1 MRKWTISA
9 FMRRAATPPPSGE
22 SVLLG
27 TASFMRKM
35 EVRLPGGINLRTGIF
50 LAMDRQLAAVFAV
63 KYQPSENVDFALRM
77 MRRSRITPIL
87 ASRDPNITPALLKRK
102 FHKGVKVEFPS
113 LTDRVAFSEAELDRG
128 MPRALLFREGLLPY
142 AEAVV
147 GSRRLC
153 KAVRRATALSVLGS
167 VAGTLLSFYMV
178 FQGAYNLLTPLALLV
193 FLLLWALPVLLL
205 ADWAGRY

>member
-1 MRKWTISA
+1 
-9 FMRRAATPPPSGE
+9 
-22 SVLLG
+22 
-27 TASFMRKM
+27 
-35 EVRLPGGINLRTGIF
+35 
-50 LAMDRQLAAVFAV
+50 
-63 KYQPSENVDFALRM
+63 M

-147 GSRRLC
+147 AAAACARLC
-153 KAVRRATALSVLGS
+153 AGPRRCPCWAAWPGRCCPFIWCSKA
-167 VAGTLLSFYMV
+167 
-178 FQGAYNLLTPLALLV
+178 PIIC
-193 FLLLWALPVLLL
+193 
-205 ADWAGRY
+205 

>member
-9 FMRRAATPPPSGE
+9 FMRRAATPATIRGE
-22 SVLLG
+22 SVLLARPPSCG
-27 TASFMRKM
+27 RWRCAC
-35 EVRLPGGINLRTGIF
+35 PGGINLRTGIF

-113 LTDRVAFSEAELDRG
+113 LTDRVAFSEAELDGGCPGPCCFGKDCCPMRK
-128 MPRALLFREGLLPY
+128 R
-142 AEAVV
+142 
-147 GSRRLC
+147 
-153 KAVRRATALSVLGS
+153 
-167 VAGTLLSFYMV
+167 
-178 FQGAYNLLTPLALLV
+178 
-193 FLLLWALPVLLL
+193 W
-205 ADWAGRY
+205 

>member
-1 MRKWTISA
+1 M
-9 FMRRAATPPPSGE
+9 
-22 SVLLG
+22 
-27 TASFMRKM
+27 
-35 EVRLPGGINLRTGIF
+35 RLPGSINLRTGIF

-102 FHKGVKVEFPS
+102 FLKGVKVEFPS

-128 MPRALLFREGLLPY
+128 MPRALLFRKDCCLC
-142 AEAVV
+142 
-147 GSRRLC
+147 GSGGRQPPPCARLC
-153 KAVRRATALSVLGS
+153 AGPRRCPCWAAWPGRCCP
-167 VAGTLLSFYMV
+167 FYMV

>member
-1 MRKWTISA
+1 
-9 FMRRAATPPPSGE
+9 
-22 SVLLG
+22 
-27 TASFMRKM
+27 
-35 EVRLPGGINLRTGIF
+35 
-50 LAMDRQLAAVFAV
+50 
-63 KYQPSENVDFALRM
+63 

-102 FHKGVKVEFPS
+102 FHKGVKVEYPS
-113 LTDRVAFSEAELDRG
+113 LTDRVAYSEAELDRG

-167 VAGTLLSFYMV
+167 AAGTLLAFYLV

-193 FLLLWALPVLLL
+193 FLLLWTLPVLITVGLGRPLL
-205 ADWAGRY
+205 SPPPARFRASRPPRFGRGPGRSFCLEIASSIPPAFSAQAGRRLCRRAKNPPPDRPALKNH